1 MIMAE
6 RNCTI
11 SCGNFHGEYPAKV
24 CAQHVLVSLMNATFH
39 QSLDYLA
46 IGVHEL
52 SSLSERRIERLVHPG
67 IITTII
73 IHERNY

>member
-24 CAQHVLVSLMNATFH
+24 HMAAYIVLNMSTFLN

-67 IITTII
+67 
-73 IHERNY
+73 H